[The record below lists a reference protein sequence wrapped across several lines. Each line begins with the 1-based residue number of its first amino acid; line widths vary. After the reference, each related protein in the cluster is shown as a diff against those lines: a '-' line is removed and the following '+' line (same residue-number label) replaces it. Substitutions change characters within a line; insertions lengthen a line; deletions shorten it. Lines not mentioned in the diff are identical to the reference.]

1 MCTNGPTKKYYC
13 MLHSALST
21 HTCQKSG
28 PYTHARWCQVCLLV
42 HSPSKYV
49 IITRNQIVQLAASSV
64 YQLRQQYATIL
75 THQEGYSATLNG
87 SCGTYF
93 ARLKMPTNRCRMQWN
108 TSVWTT
114 FLLNFGAGLKQEPH
128 GPNVAA
134 QRSMVQERPT
144 KVIPH
149 LL

>member
-1 MCTNGPTKKYYC
+1 MHQRTYQKILLYVTFSPINTY
-13 MLHSALST
+13 LSKILT
-21 HTCQKSG
+21 LYPCKVVLL
-28 PYTHARWCQVCLLV
+28 QVCLLV

-49 IITRNQIVQLAASSV
+49 IITRNQTVQLA
-64 YQLRQQYATIL
+64 YQLRQQYAAIL
-75 THQEGYSATLNG
+75 THQEGYWATLNG

-114 FLLNFGAGLKQEPH
+114 FLLNSGAGLKQEPH